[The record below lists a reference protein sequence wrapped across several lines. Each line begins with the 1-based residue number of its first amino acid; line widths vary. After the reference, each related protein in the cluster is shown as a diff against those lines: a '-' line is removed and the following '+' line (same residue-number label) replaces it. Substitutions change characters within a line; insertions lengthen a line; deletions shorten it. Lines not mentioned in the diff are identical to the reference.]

1 MEELKIVRRKNK
13 RNSYKFNQP
22 IMKLEIRQARFIVS
36 KKVAKNLGLKESL
49 SVMFAFNKK
58 ENCAYITEDKE
69 PDAFKMKLNNVNTL
83 RFSSQ
88 NLRNHFVDMFDLDE
102 AVDNYFFMV
111 DQEPNQKGLFKI
123 TLIKRPCKK

>member
-1 MEELKIVRRKNK
+1 MEELKIVRRSNK

-22 IMKLEIRQARFIVS
+22 IIKLEIRQARFIVI
-36 KKVAKNLGLKESL
+36 KKVAKNLGLKENL

-58 ENCAYITEDKE
+58 ESCAYITKDKE

-88 NLRNHFVDMFDLDE
+88 NLRNYFVDVFDLDE

-111 DQEPNQKGLFKI
+111 NQEPNQKGLFKI
-123 TLIKRPCKK
+123 TLKKK